1 MSVLAL
7 INGSSVILI
16 VGPHIYVWPSF
27 ICRDH
32 LFLFRSFWARVSLVC
47 LKPICIIGVW
57 VGEPEFT
64 ELWAVNNDLTA
75 KEFAIIACHR

>member
-1 MSVLAL
+1 MLAL
-7 INGSSVILI
+7 INGSSLILI

-27 ICRDH
+27 NCRDH
-32 LFLFRSFWARVSLVC
+32 LFLFHSFWARVRLVC

-57 VGEPEFT
+57 VGEPEYT

-75 KEFAIIACHR
+75 KEFVIIACHR